1 MPQLHEGLNVE
12 FKREWSDSAKR
23 TLVAFA
29 NTDGGTLYIGI
40 DDDGNVVGVHDPDE
54 CMRQVTQAASNAVR
68 PDLTSFL
75 SIDREDMDGGEVIVV
90 HVQRGTKCPYY
101 LTDKGIRPAGVYIRS
116 GAASIPASES
126 AIIDMIKASSGQSF
140 ETALS
145 LQQSLTFNATR
156 NAFNQA
162 GVAFTPASYRTLGM
176 TDSDDAYTN
185 LAWLLSDQCTAS
197 IKVAVF
203 QDANKEVF
211 RDRHEFT
218 GSLLQQREQAGAFIG
233 QYNPVAAST
242 APNMERVDSYAYP
255 PLVIREALLNLI
267 VHRDYGFAGPAL
279 ISVFGTGMEFTNLG
293 GLPTGLNQRDM
304 MNGISVQRNP
314 KLAEVFYR
322 LHFIEAYGTGIRRI
336 MGAYEHAER
345 QPVFSI
351 TDHSF
356 TLVLPRRYDVPAAPA
371 SSDEGTAGGQPAGTG
386 AVPVESH
393 GAKAGEEGREQS
405 VIDYVLQHG
414 SISRAQTQD
423 LTGLSQ
429 SAAANLL
436 RGLVR
441 QGRLVRIGKGPSTR
455 YAITEGAADAVEY
468 AD

>member
-1 MPQLHEGLNVE
+1 MPQLREGLNVE

-29 NTDGGTLYIGI
+29 NTDGGTLYVGI
-40 DDDGNVVGVHDPDE
+40 DDDGNAVGVRNPDE
-54 CMRQVTQAASNAVR
+54 CMRQVTQAVSNAVR

-75 SIDREDMDGGEVIVV
+75 SIDREDMDGIEVVVV
-90 HVQRGTKCPYY
+90 HVQRGTKRPYY

-218 GSLLQQREQAGAFIG
+218 GSLLQQCEQASAFIG
-233 QYNPVAAST
+233 QYNPVTAST
-242 APNMERVDSYAYP
+242 APNMERIDSYAYP
-255 PLVIREALLNLI
+255 PLVVREALLNLI
-267 VHRDYGFAGPAL
+267 IHRDYGFAGPAL
-279 ISVFGTGMEFTNLG
+279 ISVFSTGMEFTNLG

-322 LHFIEAYGTGIRRI
+322 LRFIEAYGTGIRRI

-356 TLVLPRRYDVPAAPA
+356 TLVLPRRHDVPVSP
-371 SSDEGTAGGQPAGTG
+371 SPSDVGTTGGQMMG
-386 AVPVESH
+386 ASTVPVESQ
-393 GAKAGEEGREQS
+393 GVKTDEDDRKQS
-405 VIDYVLQHG
+405 VIDYAMQHG
-414 SISRAQTQD
+414 SISRAQVED
-423 LTGLSQ
+423 LTGLAQ
-429 SAAANLL
+429 SAAVKLL
-436 RGLVR
+436 RKLVR
-441 QGRLVRIGKGPSTR
+441 CGRLTRIGKGPSTR
-455 YAITEGAADAVEY
+455 YVIAEGAAIAVEH
-468 AD
+468 AE